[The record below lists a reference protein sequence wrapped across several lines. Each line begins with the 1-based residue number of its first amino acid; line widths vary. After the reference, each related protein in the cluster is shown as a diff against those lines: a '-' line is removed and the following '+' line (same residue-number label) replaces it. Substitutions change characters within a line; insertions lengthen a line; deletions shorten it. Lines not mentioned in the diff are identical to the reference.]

1 MVKRTAATKALKPT
15 ATKTPKRTARTAKEA
30 YVTQRQEREYHD
42 YISDSVEEARLC
54 LNEEDD
60 LELAILIR
68 LNNDQ
73 AKAQF
78 EEQLLPVQVDATVA
92 QLEELHALHE
102 QQQLE
107 FIRDL
112 HEFRSGSRVAAHR
125 CDTAPLHTDTVPV
138 HNARN
143 ATAPARA
150 SRASRAS
157 SAGVPRVTGFELF
170 LQDKSAANAWS
181 DDTHDFYSTC
191 VGLWHDLPK
200 SSQAKFE
207 RIALLK

>member
-1 MVKRTAATKALKPT
+1 MVKRTATKALKPT

-30 YVTQRQEREYHD
+30 YVTQGQEREYHD
-42 YISDSVEEARLC
+42 YISDSVEEARRC
-54 LNEEDD
+54 LRKEDD
-60 LELAILIR
+60 LELGLLIR
-68 LNNDQ
+68 FHNDE

-102 QQQLE
+102 QQQLK

-112 HEFRSGSRVAAHR
+112 HEFRSGSRVA
-125 CDTAPLHTDTVPV
+125 PLHTD
-138 HNARN
+138 
-143 ATAPARA
+143 TAPARA

>member
-1 MVKRTAATKALKPT
+1 MVKRTATKALKPT

-68 LNNDQ
+68 FHNDE
-73 AKAQF
+73 AKREF
-78 EEQLLPVQVDATVA
+78 SGELLPVQVEATVA
-92 QLEELHALHE
+92 QLEELHASHE
-102 QQQLE
+102 KQQLKL
-107 FIRDL
+107 IRDL
-112 HEFRSGSRVAAHR
+112 HEFRSGSRV
-125 CDTAPLHTDTVPV
+125 APLHTDTVPV

>member
-1 MVKRTAATKALKPT
+1 MVKRTATKAL
-15 ATKTPKRTARTAKEA
+15 KRTARTAKEA
-30 YVTQRQEREYHD
+30 YDAYHD
-42 YISDSVEEARLC
+42 YISDIVEQERLC

-60 LELAILIR
+60 LELAR
-68 LNNDQ
+68 LSRLHNDQ
-73 AKAQF
+73 AKAEFNQ
-78 EEQLLPVQVDATVA
+78 EPLLVQVDATVA
-92 QLEELHALHE
+92 QLEELHASQE
-102 QQQLE
+102 QQQLK

-112 HEFRSGSRVAAHR
+112 HEFRSGSRV
-125 CDTAPLHTDTVPV
+125 APLHTDTVPV

-170 LQDKSAANAWS
+170 LQDKSASNAWS